1 MGKQNL
7 DREIKLKQ
15 RSEYFYARDK
25 LNQQIGDYLKYF
37 GLILSEGK
45 SHGSDKKRAYML
57 RSGEKLIEDG
67 TNIYIDVEIGERI
80 VVGNN
85 TRLLKEEIELIYE
98 FLEKLRINWKE
109 KYYKRFFR
117 PKLKSKI
124 NLYNLENY
132 THPLI

>member
-1 MGKQNL
+1 MGKLNV

-15 RSEYFYARDK
+15 QSDYFYARDK
-25 LNQQIGDYLKYF
+25 LNQQIGDYLKFF

-45 SHGSDKKRAYML
+45 SHGPEKRRAYML

-67 TNIYIDVEIGERI
+67 NNTYIDAEIGERV

-85 TRLLKEEIELIYE
+85 TRLLKEEIERIYE
-98 FLEKLRINWKE
+98 FLKKIRSNWKE

-124 NLYNLENY
+124 DLYNIENY
-132 THPLI
+132 THPLV